1 MKNLLNLE
9 SKDLAALHKSLEA
22 LSMKL
27 RKEWSKLSQKV
38 FRDTCKTFPKCLP
51 LVFNVGGA
59 QNEKKNVFHI
69 HCFLYKK
76 TFAKTLVFA

>member
-59 QNEKKNVFHI
+59 QNEKKMYFISIAFYTRKH
-69 HCFLYKK
+69 LQK
-76 TFAKTLVFA
+76 L